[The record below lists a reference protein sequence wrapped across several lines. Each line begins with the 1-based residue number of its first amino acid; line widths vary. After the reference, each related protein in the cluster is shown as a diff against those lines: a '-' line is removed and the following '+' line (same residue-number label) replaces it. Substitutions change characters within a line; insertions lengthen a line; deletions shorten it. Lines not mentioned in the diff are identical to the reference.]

1 MLKVG
6 DELFNA
12 KLSSDGSELVFNIPS
27 SGLYVDKRWN
37 RFKSKILS

>member
-12 KLSSDGSELVFNIPS
+12 KTSANNSELVFNIPS
-27 SGLYVDKRWN
+27 SNLYVEVQIM
-37 RFKSKILS
+37 ILN